1 MNRQWLFTL
10 TRRVLDEPTRTTQHT
25 YTVDSPQALELL
37 VQRASKDRD
46 VVAYEFERV
55 LDEQY
60 RWRPCDCHGH
70 LAKGNQNHAELHLTQ
85 QLRRLDEQVGTQV
98 TVLDD

>member
-1 MNRQWLFTL
+1 MKRQWQFTL

-46 VVAYEFERV
+46 VVAYKFERV
-55 LDEQY
+55 VDEQY

-70 LAKGNQNHAELHLTQ
+70 LARGNQQYGVIGEND
-85 QLRRLDEQVGTQV
+85 RRQHRIVVDRPLAITKD
-98 TVLDD
+98 

>member
-1 MNRQWLFTL
+1 MKRQWQFTL

-46 VVAYEFERV
+46 VVAYMFERV
-55 LDEQY
+55 VDEVY
-60 RWRPCDCHGH
+60 RAP
-70 LAKGNQNHAELHLTQ
+70 AK
-85 QLRRLDEQVGTQV
+85 V
-98 TVLDD
+98 TPPNRGPNTVRSMPG

>member
-1 MNRQWLFTL
+1 MKRQWQFTL

-25 YTVDSPQALELL
+25 YTVDSPQALDLL

-46 VVAYEFERV
+46 VVAYKFERV
-55 LDEQY
+55 VDEQY

-70 LAKGNQNHAELHLTQ
+70 LAKGNQQHGVIGQADQRQHRIVVDRPLAITK
-85 QLRRLDEQVGTQV
+85 D
-98 TVLDD
+98 